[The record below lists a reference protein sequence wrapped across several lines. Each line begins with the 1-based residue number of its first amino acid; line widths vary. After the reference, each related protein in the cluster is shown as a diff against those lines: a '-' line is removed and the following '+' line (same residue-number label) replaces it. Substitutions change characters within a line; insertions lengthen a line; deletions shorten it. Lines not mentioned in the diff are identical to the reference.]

1 MVQPMPD
8 NSSPPPLPSSLPRAA
23 DRGASTSA
31 EACSTGNMLASDR
44 VTIDRGSDREVVIP
58 QIEETAEVTTRM
70 IETGVVRI
78 EKHVHDVERTFH
90 PTLHDERIRVER
102 IPVNRVV
109 KTAPEVRTEGET
121 TVIPVVEEVMVK
133 LLLLKEE
140 VRVTREVVNKP
151 SEPQHVTLR
160 REEVTV
166 ERHPAEVG
174 SAPSPIPTQPA
185 VQGTSRGGA
194 PAPRNPM

>member
-8 NSSPPPLPSSLPRAA
+8 NSSSTPLPAT
-23 DRGASTSA
+23 DRGALRSV
-31 EACSTGNMLASDR
+31 EACSTGNLVASDR
-44 VTIDRGSDREVVIP
+44 ATMDREGGGRADREMVIP
-58 QIEETAEVTTRM
+58 QIEETAEVATRM

-102 IPVNRVV
+102 VPVNRVV

-121 TVIPVVEEVMVK
+121 TVIPVVEEVLVK

-166 ERHPAEVG
+166 ERHPAE
-174 SAPSPIPTQPA
+174 AATPPPIQPD
-185 VQGTSRGGA
+185 VPGTSRGA
-194 PAPRNPM
+194 VCPPRQAHPE